1 MYQLKVHKL
10 IEKLKFCYT
19 IIPKFENVNDI
30 KICISMGNEQENS
43 FRLNYCPI
51 RKEYLLD
58 IQRSLIK
65 RLKYKFYFIVN
76 GKKKV
81 SQNYSIIKTAIGK
94 YNVINFKEIQDLEYL
109 LEERYEKEKEYY
121 YFSCSNSET
130 NSNSKSSIYSNEYIY
145 SKKLQNNN
153 KEYSQNLRLRN
164 YKSQDEIGKYKI
176 PKVKSIL
183 KQKNLNRGKSF
194 KKVFFGG
201 IEILN

>member
-1 MYQLKVHKL
+1 
-10 IEKLKFCYT
+10 
-19 IIPKFENVNDI
+19 
-30 KICISMGNEQENS
+30 MGNEQENS

-76 GKKKV
+76 GNKKV
-81 SQNYSIIKTAIGK
+81 SQNYTIIKTAIGK